1 MSANLIAETVLFGSR
16 VITMAERRLA
26 PERADGIAITNGTV
40 VAIGDRAD
48 LERFIGDGTV
58 VHELP
63 GAVILPGFV
72 DSHIHPVFGLALTR
86 GADFTGC
93 RTLAEVEDRLRA
105 EVETLGDGDWLLG
118 WGLDPGAFEG
128 HEIANRVLDDVA
140 PGRPAFIRLFDA
152 HAALASSRAL
162 EIAGCRGD
170 ERFTDASRVVTD
182 ATGRPTGYL
191 LELQAMALVE
201 PFVPQLTFEQRV
213 DGLTEVLMRMA
224 RAGFTA
230 GQVQDLAPDTI
241 EILRAIERMRDLP
254 IRLRMSPWFEPG
266 TAVEEVDRLARLQ
279 GLRGRRWGVG
289 GVKLMID
296 GTIDNGTAWLHEPD
310 CLGEST
316 KSLWLDPEQ
325 YREAL
330 TELDRR
336 GIPTT
341 THAIG
346 DAGIEFVVR
355 AIAGLPHRNATHRVE
370 HIETMTDAALELFVT
385 AGIMASMQPTHC
397 TLFTRAD
404 GSDHWSKRL
413 GAERAT
419 RGFRTGDLV
428 RAGVP
433 LALGSDWPIA
443 PSDAVGILADARLRR
458 PHDDPHATP
467 VHPEQALDAVE
478 ALRGFTTH
486 PYTTI
491 GQRGGVLEVGAVADI
506 TVLDTDPLTADP
518 DELGRAQV
526 LLTLVDGRV
535 VASCVRDAD
544 AVRYAPDRDTEH
556 VA

>member
-1 MSANLIAETVLFGSR
+1 MSIDTAAETVIFGAR
-16 VITMAERRLA
+16 VVTMTEADAAAEA
-26 PERADGIAITNGTV
+26 PTGIAIAGGRI
-40 VAIGDRAD
+40 VAIGDRATV
-48 LERFIGDGTV
+48 ERRIGADTV
-58 VHELP
+58 VIDRSD
-63 GAVILPGFV
+63 AVILPGFV

-86 GADFTGC
+86 GADLTGC
-93 RTLAEVEDRLRA
+93 RTLAEVAERLRA
-105 EVETLGDGDWLLG
+105 ELEHLGDDDWLLG

-128 HEIANRVLDDVA
+128 AEVTNRMLDELA

-170 ERFTDASRVVTD
+170 ERFTDGSRVVTD
-182 ATGRPTGYL
+182 ANGHPTGYL
-191 LELQAMALVE
+191 LELQAMAIVE
-201 PFVPQLTFEQRV
+201 PYVPELTFDQRV
-213 DGLTEVLMRMA
+213 EGLYEVLLHMA

-241 EILRAIERMRDLP
+241 ELLRTIEQTRDLP

-279 GLRGRRWGVG
+279 GTRGRRWVVG

-296 GTIDNGTAWLHEPD
+296 GTVDNGTAWLHEPD

-316 KSLWLDPEQ
+316 RSLWLDPEQ

-336 GIPTT
+336 SIPTT

-370 HIETMTDAALELFVT
+370 HIETMTDAALELFAT
-385 AGIMASMQPTHC
+385 EGIMASMQPTHC

-404 GSDHWSKRL
+404 GSDHWSTRL
-413 GAERAT
+413 GEERAA

-433 LALGSDWPIA
+433 LALGSDWPVA

-458 PHDDPHATP
+458 PHDDPDAAP
-467 VHPEQALDAVE
+467 VNPEQALDALD

-486 PYTTI
+486 PHTTI
-491 GQRGGVLEVGAVADI
+491 GQRGGVLEVGALADV
-506 TVLDTDPLTADP
+506 TVLDRDPLTSDP
-518 DELGRAQV
+518 EELGRARV
-526 LLTLVDGRV
+526 LLTVVDGRV
-535 VASCVRDAD
+535 AAD
-544 AVRYAPDRDTEH
+544 ASADEHPAPELARR
-556 VA
+556 

>member
-1 MSANLIAETVLFGSR
+1 MSADLIAESVVLGGR
-16 VITMAERRLA
+16 VITMADGRVA
-26 PERADGIAITNGTV
+26 SERADGLAIAGGTV

-48 LERFIGDGTV
+48 LERFIGDGTA
-58 VHELP
+58 VHELG

-86 GADFTGC
+86 GADLTGC
-93 RTLAEVEDRLRA
+93 RSLVEVEERLRA
-105 EVETLGDGDWLLG
+105 ELETLGDGDWLLG
-118 WGLDPGAFEG
+118 WGLEPSALEG
-128 HEIANRVLDDVA
+128 REITNRLLDDVA
-140 PGRPAFIRLFDA
+140 PGRPVFIRLFDA
-152 HAALASSRAL
+152 HAALASSTAL

-170 ERFTDASRVVTD
+170 EQFTDGSRVVTD

-213 DGLTEVLMRMA
+213 DGLYEVLMRMA

-241 EILRAIERMRDLP
+241 EILRAIEQTRDLP

-266 TAVEEVDRLARLQ
+266 TAVVEVDRLARLQ
-279 GLRGRRWGVG
+279 GLRGRRWVVE

-370 HIETMTDAALELFVT
+370 HIETMTDATLELFAT
-385 AGIMASMQPTHC
+385 SGIMASMQPTHC

-404 GSDHWSKRL
+404 GSDHWSTRL
-413 GAERAT
+413 GDERAA

-433 LALGSDWPIA
+433 LALGSDWPVA

-458 PHDDPHATP
+458 PHDDPSATP
-467 VHPEQALDAVE
+467 VNPEQALDALD

-486 PYTTI
+486 PYTTV
-491 GQRGGVLEVGAVADI
+491 GQRGGVLEVGAAADI
-506 TVLDTDPLTADP
+506 TVLDIDPLTADP
-518 DELGRAQV
+518 VDLGRAQV

-535 VASCVRDAD
+535 VTDASAD
-544 AVRYAPDRDTEH
+544 EPSALTLARR
-556 VA
+556 

>member
-1 MSANLIAETVLFGSR
+1 MSTDARAETVLFGGA
-16 VITMAERRLA
+16 VITMADGNLA
-26 PERADGIAITNGTV
+26 PEGATGVAIADGRIL
-40 VAIGDRAD
+40 AIGDRDELQGLIDDATAV
-48 LERFIGDGTV
+48 I
-58 VHELP
+58 ELP
-63 GAVILPGFV
+63 GAAILPGFV

-86 GADFTGC
+86 GADLTGC
-93 RTLAEVEDRLRA
+93 RTLAEVEQRLRA
-105 EVETLGDGDWLLG
+105 ELESLGDGDWLLG
-118 WGLDPGAFEG
+118 WGLDPNAFEG
-128 HEIANRVLDDVA
+128 REVTNRVLDDVS

-152 HAALASSRAL
+152 HAALASTRAL
-162 EIAGCRGD
+162 EIAGCHGD
-170 ERFTDASRVVTD
+170 ERFTDGSRVVTD

-201 PFVPQLTFEQRV
+201 PFVPQLTFDQRV
-213 DGLTEVLMRMA
+213 DGLYEVLMQMA

-241 EILRAIERMRDLP
+241 ELLRAIEETRDLP

-266 TAVEEVDRLARLQ
+266 TAVQEVDRLARLQ
-279 GLRGRRWGVG
+279 GMRGRRWVVE

-316 KSLWLDPEQ
+316 TSLWLDPEQ

-330 TELDRR
+330 TDLDRR

-355 AIAGLPHRNATHRVE
+355 AIAGLPRRNATHRVE
-370 HIETMTDAALELFVT
+370 HIETMTDAALELF
-385 AGIMASMQPTHC
+385 ASSGIMASMQPTHC

-404 GSDHWSKRL
+404 GSDHWSTRL
-413 GAERAT
+413 GEERAS

-458 PHDDPHATP
+458 PHDDPDAEP
-467 VHPEQALDAVE
+467 VHPEQALGAVD

-486 PYTTI
+486 PHTTI
-491 GQRGGVLEVGAVADI
+491 GQRGGVLELGAVADV
-506 TVLDTDPLTADP
+506 TVLDLDPLTADP
-518 DELGRAQV
+518 DDLGRARV

-535 VASCVRDAD
+535 VADASVD
-544 AVRYAPDRDTEH
+544 EHPAPEPARR
-556 VA
+556 

>member
-1 MSANLIAETVLFGSR
+1 MNTGTRAETVLFGGT
-16 VITMAERRLA
+16 VITMADGNLA
-26 PERADGIAITNGTV
+26 PEGATGVAIADGRIL
-40 VAIGDRAD
+40 AIGDR
-48 LERFIGDGTV
+48 DGLQGLIDDATAV
-58 VHELP
+58 IDLP
-63 GAVILPGFV
+63 GAAILPGFV

-86 GADFTGC
+86 GADLTGC
-93 RTLAEVEDRLRA
+93 RTIAEVAHRLRA
-105 EVETLGDGDWLLG
+105 ELEHLGDGEWLLG
-118 WGLDPGAFEG
+118 WGLDPNAFEG
-128 HEIANRVLDDVA
+128 AEVTNRVLDEVA
-140 PGRPAFIRLFDA
+140 PDRPAFIRLFDA

-170 ERFTDASRVVTD
+170 EQFTDGSRVVTD
-182 ATGRPTGYL
+182 ASGRPTGYL
-191 LELQAMALVE
+191 LELQAMAIVE
-201 PFVPQLTFEQRV
+201 PVVPKLTFDQRV

-241 EILRAIERMRDLP
+241 ELLRTIEQARDLP

-279 GLRGRRWGVG
+279 GTRGRRWVVE

-316 KSLWLDPEQ
+316 KSLWLDTER

-330 TELDRR
+330 TELDCR

-346 DAGIEFVVR
+346 DAGIEFVAR

-370 HIETMTDAALELFVT
+370 HIETMTDAALELF
-385 AGIMASMQPTHC
+385 ASSGITASMQPTHC

-404 GSDHWSKRL
+404 GRDHWSTRL
-413 GAERAT
+413 GEDRAA

-458 PHDDPHATP
+458 PHDDSDAVP
-467 VHPEQALDAVE
+467 VNPEQALDAVN

-491 GQRGGVLEVGAVADI
+491 GQRGGVLEIGAVADV
-506 TVLDTDPLTADP
+506 TVLDVDPLTTDP
-518 DELGRAQV
+518 EELGRAQV

-535 VASCVRDAD
+535 VADATAD
-544 AVRYAPDRDTEH
+544 EPLVLEH
-556 VA
+556 R

>member
-1 MSANLIAETVLFGSR
+1 MNADTAAETVILGAE
-16 VITMAERRLA
+16 VITMAEA
-26 PERADGIAITNGTV
+26 DATPEGSTGIAIADGRV
-40 VAIGDRAD
+40 VAIGDRTAVERRIGAD
-48 LERFIGDGTV
+48 TTIID
-58 VHELP
+58 LP
-63 GAVILPGFV
+63 GGVILPGFV

-86 GADFTGC
+86 GADLNGC
-93 RTLAEVEDRLRA
+93 RTLTEVEHRLLA
-105 EVETLGDGDWLLG
+105 EAATLGDDDWLLG

-128 HEIANRVLDDVA
+128 ADVTNRVLDEIA

-152 HAALASSRAL
+152 HAALASTRAL

-170 ERFTDASRVVTD
+170 ERFTDGSRIVTD
-182 ATGRPTGYL
+182 ADGRPTGYL

-213 DGLTEVLMRMA
+213 DGLFEVLTQMA

-241 EILRAIERMRDLP
+241 ELLRAIEETRDLP

-266 TAVEEVDRLARLQ
+266 TEVEEVDRLARLQ
-279 GLRGRRWGVG
+279 GVRGRRWVVE

-316 KSLWLDPEQ
+316 KSLWLQPEQ

-346 DAGIEFVVR
+346 DAGIDFVLR
-355 AIAGLPHRNATHRVE
+355 AIAGLSHRNATHRIE
-370 HIETMTDAALELFVT
+370 HIETMTDAALELF
-385 AGIMASMQPTHC
+385 ASSGIMASMQPTHC
-397 TLFTRAD
+397 TLFTSAD
-404 GSDHWSKRL
+404 GSDHWSTRL
-413 GAERAT
+413 GEERAA
-419 RGFRTGDLV
+419 RGFRTGDLA

-433 LALGSDWPIA
+433 LALGSDWPVA
-443 PSDAVGILADARLRR
+443 PTDAIGILADAQLRR
-458 PHDDPHATP
+458 PHDDPHAAP
-467 VHPEQALDAVE
+467 VHPDQALSAVD
-478 ALRGFTTH
+478 ALRGLTTH
-486 PYTTI
+486 PYTTV
-491 GQRGGVLEVGAVADI
+491 GQRGGTLEVGSAADV
-506 TVLDTDPLTADP
+506 TVLDRDPLTSDP
-518 DELGRAQV
+518 EELGRAKV

-535 VASCVRDAD
+535 VADAR
-544 AVRYAPDRDTEH
+544 AARASLPGAPELR
-556 VA
+556 

>member
-1 MSANLIAETVLFGSR
+1 MTSGTGADTVLFGGT
-16 VITMAERRLA
+16 VITMADGIGTPQGA
-26 PERADGIAITNGTV
+26 TGVAIADGRIL
-40 VAIGDRAD
+40 AIGDR
-48 LERFIGDGTV
+48 DGLQALIDDATEV
-58 VHELP
+58 IDLP
-63 GAVILPGFV
+63 GATILPGFV
-72 DSHIHPVFGLALTR
+72 DSHIHPVFGLSLTR
-86 GADFTGC
+86 GADLTGC
-93 RTLAEVEDRLRA
+93 RTLAEVEHRLGA
-105 EVETLGDGDWLLG
+105 ELAQLGDGEWLLG
-118 WGLDPGAFEG
+118 WGLDPNAFEG
-128 HEIANRVLDDVA
+128 AEVTNRVLDEVA

-170 ERFTDASRVVTD
+170 EQFTDGSRVVTD
-182 ATGRPTGYL
+182 ASGRPTGYL
-191 LELQAMALVE
+191 LELQAMAIVE
-201 PFVPQLTFEQRV
+201 PFVPELTFDQRV
-213 DGLTEVLMRMA
+213 DGLHDVLMRMA

-230 GQVQDLAPDTI
+230 GQVQDLAPGTL
-241 EILRAIERMRDLP
+241 EILRAIEQARDLP

-279 GLRGRRWGVG
+279 GVHGRRWVVE

-316 KSLWLDPEQ
+316 RSLWLDPER

-330 TELDRR
+330 AELDRR

-370 HIETMTDAALELFVT
+370 HIETMTDAALELF
-385 AGIMASMQPTHC
+385 ASSGITASMQPTHC

-404 GSDHWSKRL
+404 GSDHWSTRL
-413 GAERAT
+413 GEERAA

-458 PHDDPHATP
+458 PHDDPDAVP
-467 VHPEQALDAVE
+467 VNPEQALDAVD

-491 GQRGGVLEVGAVADI
+491 GQRGGVLEVGAVADV
-506 TVLDTDPLTADP
+506 TVLDVDPLTTDP
-518 DELGRAQV
+518 EELGRGQV

-535 VASCVRDAD
+535 VADATAD
-544 AVRYAPDRDTEH
+544 EPFALEH
-556 VA
+556 R

>member
-1 MSANLIAETVLFGSR
+1 MSTDRFADTVLLGGR
-16 VITMAERRLA
+16 LITMAETDVA
-26 PERADGIAITNGTV
+26 PEGATGIAIADGRV
-40 VAIGDRAD
+40 VAIGDREELDA
-48 LERFIGDGTV
+48 LVGPATAVI
-58 VHELP
+58 ELP
-63 GAVILPGFV
+63 GAAILPGFV

-86 GADFTGC
+86 GADLTGC
-93 RTLAEVEDRLRA
+93 RTLAEVEHRLRA
-105 EVETLGDGDWLLG
+105 ELETLGDADWLLG
-118 WGLDPGAFEG
+118 WGLDPSAFEG
-128 HEIANRVLDDVA
+128 AEVSNRVLDEVA

-170 ERFTDASRVVTD
+170 EQFTDGSRVVTD
-182 ATGRPTGYL
+182 ANGHPNGYL
-191 LELQAMALVE
+191 LELQAIAIVE
-201 PFVPQLTFEQRV
+201 PHVPKLTFDQRV
-213 DGLTEVLMRMA
+213 DGLYEVLLRMA

-241 EILRAIERMRDLP
+241 EILSAIEQSRDLP

-279 GLRGRRWGVG
+279 GTRGRRWVVG

-316 KSLWLDPEQ
+316 TSLWLDPEQ

-336 GIPTT
+336 GIPTA

-370 HIETMTDAALELFVT
+370 HIETMTDAALELF
-385 AGIMASMQPTHC
+385 ASSGIMASMQPTHC

-404 GSDHWSKRL
+404 GSDHWSTRL
-413 GAERAT
+413 GEERAA

-443 PSDAVGILADARLRR
+443 PSDAVGILADAQLRR
-458 PHDDPHATP
+458 PHDDPDAVPVTP
-467 VHPEQALDAVE
+467 DQALDAVD
-478 ALRGFTTH
+478 AVRGFTTH

-491 GQRGGVLEVGAVADI
+491 GQRGGVLEVGAVADV
-506 TVLDTDPLTADP
+506 TVLDLDPLTADP
-518 DELGRAQV
+518 DELGRARV

-535 VASCVRDAD
+535 VADASAD
-544 AVRYAPDRDTEH
+544 EHPAPELARR
-556 VA
+556 

>member
-1 MSANLIAETVLFGSR
+1 MSRDTEAEIVVFGGS
-16 VITMAERRLA
+16 VITMADEDFA
-26 PERADGIAITNGTV
+26 PKGVTGVAVADGRIL
-40 VAIGDRAD
+40 AIGARDD
-48 LERFIGDGTV
+48 LEPLISDASAV
-58 VHELP
+58 IELP
-63 GAVILPGFV
+63 GAAILPGFV

-86 GADFTGC
+86 GADLTGC
-93 RTLAEVEDRLRA
+93 RSLAEVEHRLR
-105 EVETLGDGDWLLG
+105 VEDENLGDGDWLLG
-118 WGLDPGAFEG
+118 WGLDPNAFEG
-128 HEIANRVLDDVA
+128 GEVTNRVLDEVA
-140 PGRPAFIRLFDA
+140 PGRPAYIRLFDA

-170 ERFTDASRVVTD
+170 EQFTDGSRVVTD
-182 ATGRPTGYL
+182 VHGRPTGYL
-191 LELQAMALVE
+191 LELQAMAIVE
-201 PFVPQLTFEQRV
+201 PFVPELAFGQRI
-213 DGLTEVLMRMA
+213 DRLHEVLMRMA

-241 EILRAIERMRDLP
+241 ELLRAIEQVSDLP

-266 TAVEEVDRLARLQ
+266 TAVAEVDRLARLQ
-279 GLRGRRWGVG
+279 GVHGRRWVVG

-316 KSLWLDPEQ
+316 KSLCLDPEE

-346 DAGIEFVVR
+346 DAGIEFVVG

-370 HIETMTDAALELFVT
+370 HIETMTDAALDLF
-385 AGIMASMQPTHC
+385 ASSGITASMQPTHC
-397 TLFTRAD
+397 TRFTSAD
-404 GSDHWSKRL
+404 GSDNWSKRL
-413 GAERAT
+413 GEERAA

-433 LALGSDWPIA
+433 LALGSDWPVA

-458 PHDDPHATP
+458 PHDDPDARP
-467 VHPEQALDAVE
+467 VRPEQALDAVD
-478 ALRGFTTH
+478 ALRGLTTH

-491 GQRGGVLEVGAVADI
+491 GQRGGVLEVGAVADL
-506 TVLDTDPLTADP
+506 TVLDIDPLTADA
-518 DELGRAQV
+518 DELGRAHV
-526 LLTLVDGRV
+526 LLTLVEGRV
-535 VASCVRDAD
+535 VADASVGELPEP
-544 AVRYAPDRDTEH
+544 ARVG
-556 VA
+556 

>member
-1 MSANLIAETVLFGSR
+1 MTTERMAETVILGGR
-16 VITMAERRLA
+16 VITMGEADVA
-26 PERADGIAITNGTV
+26 PDGATAVAVADGRI
-40 VAIGDRAD
+40 VAIGDRAAV
-48 LERFIGDGTV
+48 ERRIGPDTV
-58 VHELP
+58 VIDLP
-63 GAVILPGFV
+63 GAAILPGFV

-86 GADFTGC
+86 GADLNGC
-93 RTLAEVEDRLRA
+93 RTLAEVEQRLRA
-105 EVETLGDGDWLLG
+105 ELETLGEDDWLLG
-118 WGLDPGAFEG
+118 WGLDPSAFEG
-128 HEIANRVLDDVA
+128 TEVTNRLLDEVA

-152 HAALASSRAL
+152 HAALASTRAL

-170 ERFTDASRVVTD
+170 ERFTDGSRVVTD
-182 ATGRPTGYL
+182 ADGRPTGYL
-191 LELQAMALVE
+191 LELQAMAIVE
-201 PFVPQLTFEQRV
+201 PFVPELTFEDRV
-213 DGLTEVLMRMA
+213 EGLHEVLTRMA

-230 GQVQDLAPDTI
+230 GQVQDLAPGTLELLRTI
-241 EILRAIERMRDLP
+241 EETRDLP

-279 GLRGRRWGVG
+279 GLRGRRWVVE

-346 DAGIEFVVR
+346 DAGIDFVVR
-355 AIAGLPHRNATHRVE
+355 AIAGLAHRNATHRVE
-370 HIETMTDAALELFVT
+370 HIETMTDAALELF
-385 AGIMASMQPTHC
+385 ASSGITASMQPTHC

-404 GSDHWSKRL
+404 GTDNWSTRL
-413 GAERAT
+413 GDERAA

-458 PHDDPHATP
+458 PHDDPDAAPIT
-467 VHPEQALDAVE
+467 PEQALDAVD
-478 ALRGFTTH
+478 AVRGFTTH

-491 GQRGGVLEVGAVADI
+491 GRRGGVLEVGAAADL
-506 TVLDTDPLTADP
+506 TVLDADPLTVDP
-518 DELGRAQV
+518 EELGRAQV

-535 VASCVRDAD
+535 VADAT
-544 AVRYAPDRDTEH
+544 AVEHAAPELARR
-556 VA
+556 